1 MDVRRADLHTHTSCS
16 DGKLSPAELVRKVHE
31 RGIRA
36 MAVTDHDT
44 IDALP
49 EAMEEGRR
57 LGVEVIP
64 GIELSVTVDEQEIH
78 LLGYFFDPQ
87 NEAIVH
93 HVRAFR
99 LGRAERARTIIAQLN
114 KLGLTL
120 CLEDVLEQAKDGVV
134 GRPHIAQALVSCGL
148 VASYEDAFASYLND
162 RGPAF
167 AAKPSFPATDA
178 LAMLHAAGGIGV
190 LAHPGTRING
200 GVIRTLVRSGLDG
213 IETVHPSHSFAL
225 TRQYKDVARERGLIE
240 TGGSD
245 YHGFRPEED
254 ENINRYSIPH
264 RRLDRL
270 RKAAA

>member
-1 MDVRRADLHTHTSCS
+1 
-16 DGKLSPAELVRKVHE
+16 
-31 RGIRA
+31 

-44 IDALP
+44 IDGLP

-57 LGVEVIP
+57 LGVEVIA
-64 GIELSVTVDEQEIH
+64 GVELSVTADDQEIH
-78 LLGYFFDPQ
+78 ILGYFFDPA
-87 NEAIVH
+87 NEELVNH
-93 HVRAFR
+93 MRTFR
-99 LGRAERARTIIAQLN
+99 RGRAERAEAIITQLN
-114 KLGLTL
+114 KLGLTV
-120 CLEDVLEQAKDGVV
+120 CIDDVLAHAKDGVV

-148 VASYEDAFASYLND
+148 VASYEDAFASYLKD
-162 RGPAF
+162 HGPAY
-167 AAKPSFPATDA
+167 AAKPHFPASEA

-190 LAHPGTRING
+190 LAHPGTRVNG
-200 GVIRTLVRSGLDG
+200 TMVRNLVRSGLDG

-264 RRLDRL
+264 QRLERL
-270 RKAAA
+270 RRAAA